1 MEFES
6 DGESVRIVGQ
16 EVVDHIAELTGTD
29 PDSVSKSL
37 LYRTVATGGGEV
49 IEKGHTE
56 QEACFGR
63 DAFAKVLVN
72 SSGRSDSPPM
82 CSSNHLIRELDEK
95 KTHLLNFIVTLIKS
109 CC

>member
-16 EVVDHIAELTGTD
+16 EAVDHISNLTGTD

-56 QEACFGR
+56 QEACCGR
-63 DAFAKVLVN
+63 DAFAKVLVLRN
-72 SSGRSDSPPM
+72 SSGRIRPPT
-82 CSSNHLIRELDEK
+82 CR
-95 KTHLLNFIVTLIKS
+95 TFIKS
-109 CC
+109 CCCHCCNPQTVM